1 MGLEQDSAAAD
12 GGQAGMSDHEDL
24 FTRMED
30 AWQVVERPFTSD
42 VPIIGP
48 LIVFVRERWNRVAAK
63 WYVLKLQEQQN
74 RFNWL
79 VLELARQVA
88 EIQAGMEDRDR
99 RVQAGMED
107 RDRRIQARFEML
119 DQLIGQQADL
129 IADRGLSIAGL
140 AEGVSRL
147 GMRVEGLEERIEESA
162 QNDST

>member
-1 MGLEQDSAAAD
+1 
-12 GGQAGMSDHEDL
+12 MSDHEDL
-24 FTRMED
+24 LTRMEL

-42 VPIIGP
+42 IPIIGP
-48 LIVFVRERWNRVAAK
+48 LIAFVRERWNRVAAK

-88 EIQAGMEDRDR
+88 EIQAGMEDRDRRVQAGMEDRDR

>member
-1 MGLEQDSAAAD
+1 
-12 GGQAGMSDHEDL
+12 MSDHEDL

>member
-12 GGQAGMSDHEDL
+12 GGQARMSDHEDL
-24 FTRMED
+24 LTRMEL

-42 VPIIGP
+42 IPIIGP
-48 LIVFVRERWNRVAAK
+48 LIAFVRERWNRVAAK

-88 EIQAGMEDRDR
+88 EI
-99 RVQAGMED
+99 QAGMED

-162 QNDST
+162 QNDAT